1 MRLVSGL
8 SFRMASIS
16 TTMVCRVII
25 FTDERPSTFFRVV
38 LVRPIKLSQKPPYHG
53 ACFGMDCQSTPC
65 LLRIAANLC
74 DWNNSVNSSS
84 ADRYPEALSEIIC

>member
-84 ADRYPEALSEIIC
+84 TDRYPEALSEITC